1 MDACTSNFWA
11 WTAPCTVQRW
21 PLTHLAISY
30 PSTKVR
36 SQARQATVLSTQ
48 GFSPLYPTSFFPVC
62 AHEFTGGPTP
72 CECCDP
78 CTHPRKL
85 ESSCPYS
92 WTREYAREEF
102 HLHLCVAMNHT
113 QATCYT
119 FTNLLLYIYIQTCFF
134 LFTAIAGFMYTNVI
148 RGVILY
154 VIVYTY
160 SLMTVHTVY
169 NSVYRPP
176 YDMLYCTLYCVQT
189 LYMTLCCILYYT
201 QTPCYIRLYVHLL
214 LTAKR
219 LTPGDIR
226 VSCILY

>member
-1 MDACTSNFWA
+1 MDCGCVYLELLSMNG
-11 WTAPCTVQRW
+11 PCTVQRW

-119 FTNLLLYIYIQTCFF
+119 FTNLLLYIYPNIF
-134 LFTAIAGFMYTNVI
+134 LSFHSHCWI
-148 RGVILY
+148 Y
-154 VIVYTY
+154 VYKRHKRCY
-160 SLMTVHTVY
+160 TVY
-169 NSVYRPP
+169 YNVYILP
-176 YDMLYCTLYCVQT
+176 YDML
-189 LYMTLCCILYYT
+189 CCI
-201 QTPCYIRLYVHLL
+201 
-214 LTAKR
+214 
-219 LTPGDIR
+219 
-226 VSCILY
+226 